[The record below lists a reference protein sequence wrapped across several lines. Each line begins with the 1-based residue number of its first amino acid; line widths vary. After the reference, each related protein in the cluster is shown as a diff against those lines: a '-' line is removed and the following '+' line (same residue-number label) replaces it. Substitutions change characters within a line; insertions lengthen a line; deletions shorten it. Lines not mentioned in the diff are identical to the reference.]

1 MGKYGRLGEF
11 LSNQPTDEV
20 PITFDRIEK
29 ITGAKL
35 PRSAKLYRAWWSNNE
50 RNSVMTKVWLAA
62 GFQTEQVDME
72 GRKLVFRRVRRMAG
86 FSDNQTADS
95 SQHPLFGWL
104 KGTVRVLPGVDLTE
118 PADPEWTNSHDK

>member
-1 MGKYGRLGEF
+1 MGKYERLGEF
-11 LSNQPTDEV
+11 LSKQPTDEV

-35 PRSAKLYRAWWSNNE
+35 PRSAKHYRAWWSNNE

-72 GRKLVFRRVRRMAG
+72 SRKLVFRRVRRMAG
-86 FSDNQTADS
+86 FSHNQTADS
-95 SQHPLFGWL
+95 PQHPLFGWL
-104 KGTVRVLPGVDLTE
+104 KGTVRVPPGVDLTE
-118 PADPEWTNSHDK
+118 PADPEWANSHDK